1 MSTTTRRKTVFI
13 PRMCD
18 HALTVGAAMR
28 AQGTRAEVLPPPD
41 DETLGI
47 GLNLCAG
54 RECSPCFTCTGDI
67 IRRARQP
74 GFDPATSV
82 LLMPTTAGPCRFG
95 QYSTL
100 LRNVLDE
107 QGLGDMEIA
116 SPSGENS
123 YRGFSDHPGKL
134 RALMWEGVVA
144 VDLLQKLLH
153 EYRPYEGDAGSADRV
168 YARHLDLVVEATEA
182 GGEAHTVK
190 SLRDAATAFAAL
202 PVDRSEPRPLIGLVG
217 EIYLRF
223 NTYSNQDV
231 VRQVENAGGEVT
243 VATLMEWLYFTNW
256 QAKRL
261 ASSRGA
267 HTEFLKVS
275 LVDLYQQRAEHR
287 LLNAVAHAL
296 RYPHEA
302 SVAQL
307 MSNIRPYYE
316 PMLGTEAVL
325 SMGRAIEYARNGLSG
340 ILNIM
345 PFSCMPGIIVAGMAP
360 QIRAD
365 LDNVPWLDVIYAAQ
379 GGTNIQTRLEAFM
392 HQAHQFQRRRSAQAS
407 RNSHDRPAEH
417 SLSPLT

>member
-1 MSTTTRRKTVFI
+1 MSSAVQGKTVFI

-18 HALTVGAAMR
+18 HALAAGAALR
-28 AQGTRAEVLPPPD
+28 AMGTDAEVLPPPD

-67 IRRARQP
+67 IRRAREP
-74 GFDPATSV
+74 GFDPAASV
-82 LLMPTTAGPCRFG
+82 LFMPTTAGPCRFG

-107 QGLGDMEIA
+107 QGLGDMAIV
-116 SPSGENS
+116 SPSGANS
-123 YRGFSDHPGKL
+123 YQGFSDRPTKL
-134 RALMWEGVVA
+134 RILMWEGIVA

-153 EYRPYEGDAGSADRV
+153 EHRPYEVEPGGADRV
-168 YARHLDLVVEATEA
+168 YAAALDAVVAATDA
-182 GGEAHTVK
+182 GGGTRTVTA
-190 SLRDAATAFAAL
+190 LRRAATDFVAL
-202 PVDRSEPRPLIGLVG
+202 PVDRREPRPLIGLVG

-223 NTYSNQDV
+223 NTYTNQDI
-231 VRQVENAGGEVT
+231 VRQVESVGGEAT
-243 VATLMEWLYFTNW
+243 VASLMEWLYFTNW

-261 ASSRGA
+261 ASARGA
-267 HTEFLKVS
+267 YAESLKVT
-275 LVDLYQQRAEHR
+275 LVDLYQRHAEHR
-287 LLNAVAHAL
+287 LHKAVAHAL

-307 MSNIRPYYE
+307 MANIQPYYE
-316 PMLGTEAVL
+316 PVLGTEAVL

-360 QIRAD
+360 RIRAD
-365 LDNVPWLDVIYAAQ
+365 LDHVPWLDVIYAVQ
-379 GGTNIQTRLEAFM
+379 GGTNIRTRLEAFM
-392 HQAHQFQRRRSAQAS
+392 HQARQYQRRQSA
-407 RNSHDRPAEH
+407 RTGGTPHDRPAAQ
-417 SLSPLT
+417 SSSPLT

>member
-1 MSTTTRRKTVFI
+1 MSTTALRKTVLI

-28 AQGTRAEVLPPPD
+28 AQGARAEVLPPPD
-41 DETLGI
+41 DETLAI

-123 YRGFSDHPGKL
+123 YRGFSDHPAKL

-153 EYRPYEGDAGSADRV
+153 EYRPYETEAGSADRL
-168 YARHLDLVVEATEA
+168 YARRLDLVVEATAA
-182 GGEAHTVK
+182 GGGTHTVK
-190 SLRDAATAFAAL
+190 SLRNAAAEFAAL
-202 PVDRSEPRPLIGLVG
+202 PVDRRELRPLIGLVG

-231 VRQVENAGGEVT
+231 ARQVENAGGEVT

-256 QAKRL
+256 QAKHF
-261 ASSRGA
+261 ASSR
-267 HTEFLKVS
+267 
-275 LVDLYQQRAEHR
+275 
-287 LLNAVAHAL
+287 
-296 RYPHEA
+296 
-302 SVAQL
+302 
-307 MSNIRPYYE
+307 
-316 PMLGTEAVL
+316 
-325 SMGRAIEYARNGLSG
+325 
-340 ILNIM
+340 
-345 PFSCMPGIIVAGMAP
+345 
-360 QIRAD
+360 
-365 LDNVPWLDVIYAAQ
+365 
-379 GGTNIQTRLEAFM
+379 
-392 HQAHQFQRRRSAQAS
+392 
-407 RNSHDRPAEH
+407 
-417 SLSPLT
+417 